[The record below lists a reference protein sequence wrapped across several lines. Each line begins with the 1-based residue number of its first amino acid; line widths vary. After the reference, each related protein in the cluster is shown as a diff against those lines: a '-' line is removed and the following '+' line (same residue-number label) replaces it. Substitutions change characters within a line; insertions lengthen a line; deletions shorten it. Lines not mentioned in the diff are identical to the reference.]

1 MEIWRVSRLQRYVRS
16 LSPTAEFCI
25 VVGVAFA
32 LPAASSLA
40 VLLTSTPTSGPV
52 QFTEDDLRV
61 LVVEEA
67 ILLLML
73 GWFLRVRGW
82 SVEHFAAHPSSREL
96 AMALGLTVVSLL
108 IWVLPWFLLA
118 PADAGATS
126 GGAALSWPGI
136 LAVSIMNPL
145 FEELFLCAYMLP
157 FLAIRRGPGVAV
169 AASLLVRLSFHTY
182 QGPVGLLAVGL
193 LGLVFSM
200 FYLRTQRLWPVLIAH
215 GVLDGIGLAMA

>member
-1 MEIWRVSRLQRYVRS
+1 MSTLQGYVRS

-32 LPAASSLA
+32 IPVVSSLTI
-40 VLLTSTPTSGPV
+40 VLTSTPASGPV

-67 ILLLML
+67 LLLLTL

-82 SVEHFAAHPSSREL
+82 SVEHFAAYPSAREL
-96 AMALGLTVVSLL
+96 AMALGLTVASFLV
-108 IWVLPWFLLA
+108 WALPWAMLA

-126 GGAALSWPGI
+126 GGAGLSWPGI
-136 LAVSIMNPL
+136 LAVSIINPL

-157 FLAIRRGPGVAV
+157 FLAIRSGPGVAIAV
-169 AASLLVRLSFHTY
+169 SLLVRLSFHTY

-193 LGLVFSM
+193 LGLVFSV

-215 GVLDGIGLAMA
+215 GVLDFIGLAMA